1 MCLYKRKKKKRDRE
15 SGHAEGNAK
24 RNRGWSYAL
33 TAKEHPEPTGD
44 AKERKNSSLEHADKY
59 ASANTS
65 VRECISLIL
74 SHQVC
79 GDWL

>member
-1 MCLYKRKKKKRDRE
+1 M
-15 SGHAEGNAK
+15 
-24 RNRGWSYAL
+24 
-33 TAKEHPEPTGD
+33 AKEHPEPTGD

-65 VRECISLIL
+65 VREYISLIL